1 MKGEE
6 IVFVVIAGIVL
17 TIAFAVANLELYG
30 IIFGEEEPKRSK
42 SITNKQWFREV
53 AVPFIFFPGFNVIGL
68 IILLYM
74 RAMKVLDIN

>member
-1 MKGEE
+1 MVGEE
-6 IVFVVIAGIVL
+6 IFFIALAVIVL

-30 IIFGEEEPKRSK
+30 FLFGEEEPKRSK
-42 SITNKQWFREV
+42 SITNKQWFRGL

-74 RAMKVLDIN
+74 RAAKALDIN

>member
-6 IVFVVIAGIVL
+6 IVFVVLAGIVL

-42 SITNKQWFREV
+42 SITNKPWFRELV
-53 AVPFIFFPGFNVIGL
+53 VPFIFFPGFNVIGL

-74 RAMKVLDIN
+74 RAAKALDIN